1 MNGRLYFVY
10 MRKTSVCRAL
20 GFLKSGAKSFEG
32 EEDQG
37 LRLQREGAKFLLR
50 WRTQQTDLR
59 PLPPHTTLLGLGSKS
74 FRLAL
79 GNLIGFDK
87 GLIS

>member
-37 LRLQREGAKFLLR
+37 LRLQREREPSFYYDGER
-50 WRTQQTDLR
+50 SR
-59 PLPPHTTLLGLGSKS
+59 P
-74 FRLAL
+74 
-79 GNLIGFDK
+79 I
-87 GLIS
+87 

>member
-37 LRLQREGAKFLLR
+37 LRLQREGAEFLLR

-74 FRLAL
+74 FRFSTREL
-79 GNLIGFDK
+79 DWVR
-87 GLIS
+87 

>member
-37 LRLQREGAKFLLR
+37 LRL
-50 WRTQQTDLR
+50 
-59 PLPPHTTLLGLGSKS
+59 
-74 FRLAL
+74 
-79 GNLIGFDK
+79 
-87 GLIS
+87 